1 MKVAVDAS
9 ALVAI
14 ALNEPGWEVY
24 DVALQSADE
33 AWATPV
39 NLFEASLVL
48 VLRHARLSTEEFAAW
63 VEHLRIQTSHA
74 VDHMDALDAYFRYGK
89 GVHRAGLNM
98 GDCFAYALAKKLDAP
113 LLYKG
118 DDFSRTD
125 IRSAL
130 QPT

>member
-1 MKVAVDAS
+1 MIVVDAS

-14 ALNEPGWEVY
+14 ASLEPDWRDHLAAIREADTAHLSPANYVETGILLVSRGLSPDQAAVDSWLQEL
-24 DVALQSADE
+24 DVVVRDDIPLANAALA
-33 AWATPV
+33 AYMRFGKGFHP
-39 NLFEASLVL
+39 
-48 VLRHARLSTEEFAAW
+48 ARLNLS
-63 VEHLRIQTSHA
+63 
-74 VDHMDALDAYFRYGK
+74 
-89 GVHRAGLNM
+89 
-98 GDCFAYALAKKLDAP
+98 DCFAYALAKALDAP